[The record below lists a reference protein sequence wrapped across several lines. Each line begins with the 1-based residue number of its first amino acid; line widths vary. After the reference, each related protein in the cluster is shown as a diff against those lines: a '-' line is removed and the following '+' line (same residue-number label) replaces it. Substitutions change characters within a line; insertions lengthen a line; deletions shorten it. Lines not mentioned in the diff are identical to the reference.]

1 MKPRVV
7 ITGLGV
13 VSPLGIGREAFWE
26 AVQQGRSGAGPVT
39 RFDASSFPT
48 RIAAEVKEFNPL
60 NYMDKKT
67 ARHTDRFAQMALA
80 AALMAVKDAG
90 LALEDEDRER
100 VGVLMGSGIG
110 GIETY
115 EQQHKVLLE
124 RGAGR
129 VSPFFI
135 PMMISNMAG
144 GQIAIELGIKG
155 PNFCVVSACASSAN
169 AIGEAMRLIQ
179 RGEAEVVIAGGS
191 EAAITPL
198 AFAGFCAMRAMST
211 RNEEPEKACR
221 PFDRDRD
228 GFVMGEGAGVVILES
243 LSHALRRGAPILA
256 ELKGY
261 ATNAD
266 AFHIVQPDPDG
277 QGAARVMAEALAD
290 AEVPV
295 EEVDYINA
303 HGTGTDLNDR
313 LETLAI
319 KQIFGS
325 HVSRLAVSST
335 KSMTGHLLG
344 ASGAVELI
352 ATVLAIQ
359 KQWLPPTINLENPD
373 PECDLDYVP
382 NWGRPGLIR
391 NAVSNSFGFGGHNA
405 ALVVQRWE
413 ER

>member
-7 ITGLGV
+7 ITGMGV
-13 VSPLGIGREAFWE
+13 ISPIGIGCQALWGAIQE
-26 AVQQGRSGAGPVT
+26 GKSGVGPVT

-48 RIAAEVKEFNPL
+48 RIAAEVKGFNPL
-60 NYMDKKT
+60 DYMDKKT

-80 AALMAVKDAG
+80 AARMAVENAG
-90 LALEDEDRER
+90 LDLEKEDRSR
-100 VGVLMGSGIG
+100 VGVLIGSGIG

-115 EQQHKVLLE
+115 EQQYRVLLE
-124 RGAGR
+124 KGAGR

-179 RGEAEVVIAGGS
+179 RGEVEVVLAGGS

-198 AFAGFCAMRAMST
+198 AFAGFCSMRAMTT
-211 RNEEPEKACR
+211 RNEEPERACR

-228 GFVMGEGAGVVILES
+228 GFVMGEGAGVIVLES
-243 LSHALRRGAPILA
+243 LPHALRRGAPVLA

-261 ATNAD
+261 ATNVD
-266 AFHIVQPDPDG
+266 AFHVVQPDPEG
-277 QGAARVMAEALAD
+277 QGAARVMADALMD
-290 AEVPV
+290 AAIPL

-319 KQIFGS
+319 KQVFGS
-325 HVSRLAVSST
+325 HVSKLAVSST
-335 KSMTGHLLG
+335 KSMLGHLLG

-352 ATVLAIQ
+352 TTVLALQ

-373 PECDLDYVP
+373 PDCDLDYVP

-391 NAVSNSFGFGGHNA
+391 AAISNSFGFGGHNA
-405 ALVVQRWE
+405 ALVVRRWE
-413 ER
+413 EG